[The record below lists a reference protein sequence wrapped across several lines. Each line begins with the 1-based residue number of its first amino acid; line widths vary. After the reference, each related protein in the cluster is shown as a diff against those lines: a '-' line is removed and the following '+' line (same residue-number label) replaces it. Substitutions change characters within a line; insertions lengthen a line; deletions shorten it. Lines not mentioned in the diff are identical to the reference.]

1 MVNISVENL
10 TSIIIAL
17 ISGAAS
23 ACYISYNVGKTK
35 KDIENIT
42 DRCNKLESEIANL
55 RNKLESEIV
64 NLRNKLDDN
73 IRDVSFLK
81 GSMSISQSPAPAAL
95 QLSQSNS
102 PRQLS
107 ELGKKVLADSKIDEI
122 IDTQY
127 DRILEEVRASDPKNA
142 YQAQEDIY
150 SAVDNLF
157 LDEPVR
163 DLVEQGAF
171 LSGYTPKDVLFVGAL
186 NVRDKILKELNLN
199 IDDID
204 KYDPKNK

>member
-42 DRCNKLESEIANL
+42 DRC
-55 RNKLESEIV
+55 NKLESEIV

-142 YQAQEDIY
+142 YQAQEAIY

>member
-1 MVNISVENL
+1 MINIGVENII
-10 TSIIIAL
+10 SIVVAL
-17 ISGAAS
+17 GSAIAS
-23 ACYISYNVGKTK
+23 ACYVSYNAGKTK
-35 KDIENIT
+35 KDIENMT
-42 DRCNKLESEIANL
+42 DRCNKLESEIIDL
-55 RNKLESEIV
+55 RDKLNDHMREM
-64 NLRNKLDDN
+64 
-73 IRDVSFLK
+73 SFFK
-81 GSMSISQSPAPAAL
+81 GAMSNQSPAAL

-127 DRILEEVRASDPKNA
+127 DHILEEVRASDPKNA
-142 YQAQEDIY
+142 YQAQEAIY

-157 LDEPVR
+157 LDESVR

-186 NVRDKILKELNLN
+186 NVRDKILRELNLD

-204 KYDPKNK
+204 KYDPNSK

>member
-42 DRCNKLESEIANL
+42 DRCNKLESEIA
-55 RNKLESEIV
+55 

-142 YQAQEDIY
+142 YQAQEAIY

>member
-17 ISGAAS
+17 ISGIAS
-23 ACYISYNVGKTK
+23 ACYMFYNVGKTK
-35 KDIENIT
+35 KDIENMT

-55 RNKLESEIV
+55 RNKL
-64 NLRNKLDDN
+64 DDN
-73 IRDVSFLK
+73 ICDVSFFK
-81 GSMSISQSPAPAAL
+81 GSMSTNQSPAAL

-107 ELGKKVLADSKIDEI
+107 KLGKKVLADSKIDEI

-142 YQAQEDIY
+142 YQAQEAIY

-157 LDEPVR
+157 LDESVR

-186 NVRDKILKELNLN
+186 NVRDRILRELNLD

>member
-42 DRCNKLESEIANL
+42 DRCNKLESEIA
-55 RNKLESEIV
+55 

-142 YQAQEDIY
+142 YQAQEAIY

-157 LDEPVR
+157 LDESVR

>member
-1 MVNISVENL
+1 MINISVENII
-10 TSIIIAL
+10 SIVIAL
-17 ISGAAS
+17 VSAIAS
-23 ACYISYNVGKTK
+23 ACYVSYNAGKTK

-42 DRCNKLESEIANL
+42 ERCNKSESEITNL
-55 RNKLESEIV
+55 RNQL
-64 NLRNKLDDN
+64 NNH
-73 IRDVSFLK
+73 IREMSFFK
-81 GSMSISQSPAPAAL
+81 GTMSNQSPAAS

-127 DRILEEVRASDPKNA
+127 DHILEEVRASDPKNA
-142 YQAQEDIY
+142 YQAQEAIY

-157 LDEPVR
+157 LDESVR

-204 KYDPKNK
+204 KYDPKKQ